1 MMTLWPTL
9 PFHPEET
16 LLSYADRTSMLHT
29 GRGMKRL
36 IKDIGLNAEH
46 FTSGREEAVARFA
59 TAVGLPVEVI
69 KRASIRVF
77 QRGSSF
83 RGEDISKPFL
93 SPRAARY
100 CPSCLAEDGSRG
112 DRRFRLI
119 WGFRHVVRCDRHV
132 SWLID
137 APRKHE
143 ANLRLAI
150 GTEVLGE
157 TKAATTETPD
167 YLLWLRTRLHSRSCS
182 DNHWID
188 DQTLEQ
194 VLAASEML
202 GATLEHGHGVVLKKL
217 SAEQTEQATDIGFSI
232 YSEGPE
238 AVSEALDTIRTTSP
252 ALAVQAGPL
261 AHYGKLYDWLH
272 RRSNTIDPGPI
283 RDLLRD
289 HIVKNSAVEPG
300 TTVLGVEITERK
312 YHTLQSLSAEV
323 DIPRVRLSRVLK
335 KLGQVPEDATE
346 IDCGNAVFEATKT
359 VPMIEAFKS
368 AVWLQDVPDYLGATK
383 GQFEALYRMEIV
395 KPLVPRTGRGSVR
408 NVVFARQHLDDFLQ
422 NLQALPLIENDA
434 EGNFQPIA
442 YACQRGAG
450 LFEDVFVDIQ
460 TGRIRGYRHPEK
472 VGIGAIFLDVSSLL
486 KLKKSA

>member
-1 MMTLWPTL
+1 MTLWPSLTYD
-9 PFHPEET
+9 PEET
-16 LLSYADRTSMLHT
+16 LLGHADRLSMLHT
-29 GRGMKRL
+29 GRGMERL
-36 IKDIGLNAEH
+36 IRDIGINVEH
-46 FTSGREEAVARFA
+46 FTSGRKEAVSAFA
-59 TAVGLPVEVI
+59 AAVGLPSEDAE
-69 KRASIRVF
+69 KGAIRVS
-77 QRGSSF
+77 QRAASF
-83 RGEDISKPFL
+83 RGEDISKTFL

-100 CPSCLAEDGSRG
+100 CPSCLAEDGHMNH
-112 DRRFRLI
+112 RRFRLI
-119 WGFRHVVRCDRHV
+119 WGFRHVVRCDHHS

-137 APRKHE
+137 TPCKNE
-143 ANLRLAI
+143 TNLRLAI
-150 GTEVLGE
+150 GTKILEE
-157 TKAATTETPD
+157 TQTTSRETPD
-167 YLLWLRTRLHSRSCS
+167 YLSWLRTRLHGQSPTG
-182 DNHWID
+182 NPWLD

-202 GATLEHGHGVVLKKL
+202 GAILEHGHRVAVMKL
-217 SAEQTEQATDIGFSI
+217 SPEQTEEATDIGFSI
-232 YSEGPE
+232 YREGQE
-238 AVSEALDTIRTTSP
+238 AVIEALDTIRTTSP

-300 TTVLGVEITERK
+300 TKVLGVEITERK

-346 IDCGNAVFEATKT
+346 VDCGNAVFEAKKT

-368 AVWLQDVPDYLGATK
+368 AVRLQDVPDYLGATK

-408 NVVFARQHLDDFLQ
+408 NVVFSRRNLDDFLQ
-422 NLQALPLIENDA
+422 GLQELPLLTDDIEGD
-434 EGNFQPIA
+434 FHPVT

-460 TGRIRGYRHPEK
+460 AGRIPGYRHPDK
-472 VGIGAIFLDVSSLL
+472 VGIGAAYVDVSSLS

>member
-1 MMTLWPTL
+1 MTLWPAL
-9 PFHPEET
+9 PFHHEET
-16 LLSYADRTSMLHT
+16 LLSYADRVSMQHT
-29 GRGMKRL
+29 GRGMTRL
-36 IKDIGLNAEH
+36 IKDIGVNAEH
-46 FTSGREEAVARFA
+46 FTSGREGAVVQFA
-59 TAVGLPVEVI
+59 EAVGLPVEDMR
-69 KRASIRVF
+69 RASIRVF
-77 QRGSSF
+77 QRGASF
-83 RGEDISKPFL
+83 RSEDISKSFL

-100 CPSCLAEDGSRG
+100 CPSCLAEDGQMNL
-112 DRRFRLI
+112 RRFRLI
-119 WGFRHVVRCDRHV
+119 WGFRHVLRCDHHS

-137 APRKHE
+137 TPCKNE
-143 ANLRLAI
+143 TNLRLAI
-150 GTEVLGE
+150 GTAKLDEVQ
-157 TKAATTETPD
+157 AATTEAPD
-167 YLLWLRTRLHSRSCS
+167 YLSWLRGRLNGRSRSG
-182 DNHWID
+182 NPWID

-202 GATLEHGHGVVLKKL
+202 GATLEHGHRVALKKL
-217 SAEQTEQATDIGFSI
+217 SAEQTEQATDIGFTI
-232 YSEGPE
+232 YREGPE

-252 ALAVQAGPL
+252 AQAVQAGPL

-289 HIVKNSAVEPG
+289 HIVKNSAIEPG

-346 IDCGNAVFEATKT
+346 VDCGNAVFEATKT

-368 AVWLQDVPDYLGATK
+368 AVRLQDVPDYLGATK
-383 GQFEALYRMEIV
+383 GQFEALYRMGIV

-408 NVVFARQHLDDFLQ
+408 NVVFSRQHLDDFLQ
-422 NLQALPLIENDA
+422 GLQELPSLTDEA
-434 EGNFQPIA
+434 EGDFHSVA

-460 TGRIRGYRHPEK
+460 AGRIRGCRHPDK
-472 VGIGAIFLDVSSLL
+472 VGIGAVHVDLSSLS
-486 KLKKSA
+486 KFKKSA

>member
-1 MMTLWPTL
+1 M
-9 PFHPEET
+9 
-16 LLSYADRTSMLHT
+16 
-29 GRGMKRL
+29 
-36 IKDIGLNAEH
+36 
-46 FTSGREEAVARFA
+46 
-59 TAVGLPVEVI
+59 VGLPEEDI

-77 QRGSSF
+77 QRGASF
-83 RGEDISKPFL
+83 RGEDISKTFL

-100 CPSCLAEDGSRG
+100 CPSCLAEDGQRG

-119 WGFRHVVRCDRHV
+119 WGFRHVVRCDRHA

-137 APRKHE
+137 APRKNE

-150 GTEVLGE
+150 GTEMLGE
-157 TKAATTETPD
+157 AKAATTGMPG
-167 YLLWLRTRLHSRSCS
+167 YLQWLRRRLDGRSCP
-182 DNHWID
+182 DNHWMR

-202 GATLEHGHGVVLKKL
+202 GAILEHGHRVAVMKL
-217 SAEQTEQATDIGFSI
+217 SPEQTEEATDIGFSI
-232 YSEGPE
+232 YREGQE
-238 AVSEALDTIRTTSP
+238 AVIEALDTIRTTSP

-283 RDLLRD
+283 RAILRD

-335 KLGQVPEDATE
+335 RLGQLPEDATDV
-346 IDCGNAVFEATKT
+346 DCGNAVFEAAKT

-368 AVWLQDVPDYLGATK
+368 AVRLQDVPDYLGATK
-383 GQFEALYRMEIV
+383 RQFEALYRENIV
-395 KPLVPRTGRGSVR
+395 KPLIPRSGRGSVR
-408 NVVFARQHLDDFLQ
+408 HVVFSRAHLDDFLLR
-422 NLQALPLIENDA
+422 LQALPLIADDA
-434 EGNFQPIA
+434 EWDFHPIS

-450 LFEDVFVDIQ
+450 LFENVFTDIQ
-460 TGRIRGYRHPEK
+460 AGRICGYRHPDK
-472 VGIGAIFLDVSSLL
+472 LGIGAVYVEISSLS